1 MRNILSQKKIELES
15 MIQEAEVRLEEQ
27 EEVNAQMQAEKSKLT
42 NEIHGLEEQ

>member
-15 MIQEAEVRLEEQ
+15 MIQEAEARLEEQ
-27 EEVNAQMQAEKSKLT
+27 EEVNAQMQAEKSKLM